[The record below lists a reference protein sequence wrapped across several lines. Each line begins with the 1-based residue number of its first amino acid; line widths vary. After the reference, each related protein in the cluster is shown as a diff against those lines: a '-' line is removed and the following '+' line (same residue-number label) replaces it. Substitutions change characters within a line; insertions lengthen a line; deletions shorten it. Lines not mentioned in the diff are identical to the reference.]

1 MRVGQLLSSYINEL
15 YTGKRILKGIHPKD
29 KPTISAFV
37 NIARGQGVIFATE
50 LQDTKIP
57 MEKFK
62 QYDAT
67 IFRPPY
73 PVTILEY
80 DVALKS
86 NLPSHK
92 FSAPYR
98 IIVAVD
104 GGDHVLLYSLLFA
117 ETINKWR
124 DPTFELKIL
133 YNQDGKMAYEI
144 RPFLREQFNANYKYY
159 TQQMGYTAEQFN
171 AMIDGDIFEDLCG
184 YAVFCSLLHDNH
196 VTFEDVVPDAKLN
209 KMRRARG
216 KAPLFTYKTLVIGKK
231 KRKSQHLG
239 GTHASPRSHLR
250 RGYYRTS
257 RNGVRHWVQPCMV
270 KGETDGFVHKDYIVE
285 GAVDGYPS

>member
-1 MRVGQLLSSYINEL
+1 MQVGQLLSSYINEL

-29 KPTISAFV
+29 KPTISAFINKV
-37 NIARGQGVIFATE
+37 RGQGVIFAADLANME
-50 LQDTKIP
+50 IP
-57 MEKFK
+57 MKKFQ
-62 QYDAT
+62 QYDAN

-73 PVTILEY
+73 PVTVIEY
-80 DVALKS
+80 KVALKES
-86 NLPSHK
+86 LPAHK

-104 GGDHVLLYSLLFA
+104 EGDHVLIYSLLYA
-117 ETINKWR
+117 EGIHKWR
-124 DPTFELKIL
+124 DPTFGVKLI
-133 YNQDGKMAYEI
+133 YDQNGTMAYEVL
-144 RPFLREQFNANYKYY
+144 PFLQEQFNANYAYY
-159 TQQMGYTAEQFN
+159 TQQMGYTVKQFN
-171 AMIDGDIFEDLCG
+171 DMIGGDMYDEVCG

-250 RGYYRTS
+250 RGHYRTS
-257 RNGVRHWVQPCMV
+257 PKGVRYWVQPCMV
-270 KGETDGFVHKDYIVE
+270 KGETDGFVHKDYVVE
-285 GAVDGYPS
+285 GAMA